1 MKLSVL
7 KLLLIALTIVGVVIP
22 YIAFVPFIMQ
32 HGLDMPLIIEQAAA
46 TRIAAFAWLDV
57 LVSAIVL
64 LIVAFGGRQVT
75 LRQAVCVTLLTCA
88 AGVSAGLPLYFY
100 FSITRHAQ

>member
-1 MKLSVL
+1 MNPSVL
-7 KLLLIALTIVGVVIP
+7 KPLLIALTIIGVVIP
-22 YIAFVPFIMQ
+22 YVAFVPFIMQ
-32 HGLDMPLIIEQAAA
+32 HGLDVPLIIEQAAA

-64 LIVAFGGRQVT
+64 LIVAFGGRQIT
-75 LRQAVCVTLLTCA
+75 LRQAVCVALLTCA

-100 FSITRHAQ
+100 FSLSNRTQ